1 MKKIVPADKNKIDAL
16 REYVMV
22 VLEAVGHPEAYV
34 TDESS
39 IWDFHPIKKGQEAW
53 LKKVSSR
60 LGFKVATRD
69 YIWEVAEQV
78 RAKQWS
84 EW

>member
-1 MKKIVPADKNKIDAL
+1 ML
-16 REYVMV
+16 REYVNI

-39 IWDFHPIKKGQEAW
+39 IWDFHPMKKGQEDW
-53 LKKVSSR
+53 LKKVSEK
-60 LGFKVATRD
+60 LGFEVTTKD
-69 YIWEVAEQV
+69 YLWEVAEQV

-84 EW
+84 GGWNEDETKTEER